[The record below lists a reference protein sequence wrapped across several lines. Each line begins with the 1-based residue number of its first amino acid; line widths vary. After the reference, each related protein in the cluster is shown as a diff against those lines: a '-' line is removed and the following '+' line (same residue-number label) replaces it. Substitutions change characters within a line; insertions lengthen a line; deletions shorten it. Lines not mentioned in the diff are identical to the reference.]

1 VSEFAVH
8 SPVRQI
14 RGSAT
19 ERAQDPVSRRFDVA
33 GPSSR
38 IIVDD

>member
-19 ERAQDPVSRRFDVA
+19 GRA
-33 GPSSR
+33 
-38 IIVDD
+38 